1 MHEWLESFQW
11 VQLISDGR
19 SDYRRNQRVESE
31 TRVLEHSDL
40 NLGKGRGKK
49 KKKPLKFIKLKRRAR
64 QKSSFGEKSR
74 KWHKLKYMNRKSKKK
89 K

>member
-49 KKKPLKFIKLKRRAR
+49 KKAIKIYQVK
-64 QKSSFGEKSR
+64 EKSKTKIKFWR
-74 KWHKLKYMNRKSKKK
+74 EIKKMT
-89 K
+89 